1 MMSNYFGRNAW
12 LRGPPRPAG
21 QGPGPGGG
29 QGPGGG
35 AGYVEGRGGEISSA
49 VKKAQDQAKALVYQR
64 KKKEENRSNFQ
75 ENLKRIAVKDEK
87 NYLIFQFREGITQ
100 VNFDEIG
107 GILDKL
113 DITASDVVSI
123 AGNPYNSNE
132 FEILLKEE
140 KAIDIATLGRKLDE
154 NSAPVTVNKMG
165 KMEEVLIIRNL
176 PLTQKRSLV
185 TNWIK
190 DAVSPFVDKV
200 HDITP
205 LKHTK
210 RQLGHI
216 GDEALKFFEG
226 KFDGNWRVSVT
237 PKGTAEVPSFVAVG
251 PENLQG
257 TVKYSKR
264 VQPVNEL
271 CWSCYTPGHKR
282 SDKNDKG
289 DFVCSGPKEWKEYV
303 KEFQENAVNISGKPS
318 EDLFSFSDTGP
329 IIAQLEAELAS
340 QLDNIE
346 KANKEKEIR
355 EEALKQAQEGLNEAL
370 EQNNDKWQAIV
381 KDQEKQK
388 LAQENEFKEK
398 LKEIKK
404 NNEEDVENLRRINE
418 EWQAKSK
425 PVSSGKNDDI
435 EKLRKEVEIMRV
447 ELNMSKNNN
456 EALKGEISDLR
467 VENEKLQEQ
476 SVYDVLDIADISQK
490 NEDLLNMVI
499 QKSTLI
505 EDEQVESDGIE
516 SQDLLEANNDVFLN
530 DKSAAGDG
538 KKHSLSP
545 DSVVS
550 CAPQE
555 KIVRTKSTE
564 RSTVKSTSEAENLL
578 TPNPPPPKVPPPFPP
593 TVPRKS
599 PPSILRPLRNGFEV
613 EIYDQEMGN
622 IIGKIVSCQV
632 KKGHADYQKFKDHW
646 NVKIIKGNKIY
657 KDGEKQGFNLSNT
670 KSYRILSM
678 QQPSTSV
685 SKESDLKKS

>member
-113 DITASDVVSI
+113 DITASDGVSI

-425 PVSSGKNDDI
+425 TVSSGKNDDI

>member
-87 NYLIFQFREGITQ
+87 NYLIFQFREGVTQ

-113 DITASDVVSI
+113 DITASDGVSI

-425 PVSSGKNDDI
+425 TVSSGKNDDI